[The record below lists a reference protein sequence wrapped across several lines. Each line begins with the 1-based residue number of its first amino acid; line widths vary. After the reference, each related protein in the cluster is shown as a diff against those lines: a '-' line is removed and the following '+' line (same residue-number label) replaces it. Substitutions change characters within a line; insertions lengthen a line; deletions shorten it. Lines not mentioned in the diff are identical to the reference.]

1 MKYVKFKSIQFILTV
16 TITIITTVAMLSVGL
31 SFFKK
36 FSRTTKINASMS
48 TQQIIQQVNM
58 NLEYYLGS
66 MIEISNILG
75 NGIHNNS
82 ALPNDDLQ
90 KQMNIILHSRKDI
103 VSLAVFTAK
112 GEYVIGEDSGKLKE
126 DLNIS
131 EQDWFKKAVT
141 YPYVSHF
148 SSPHVQNLFE
158 GKHNWVVSLSKGIS
172 FEIKGEKVMG
182 VLLVDMNFKSI
193 DELCKNVSLGKRGYI
208 YIVSN
213 KGTTIYHPQQQ
224 LINMGLKSED
234 TEDVLIYSNGSL
246 IQRVDGENRSIII
259 NTVNYTGW
267 KIVGVSY
274 MDEISAAIK
283 DIGSFVSWSF
293 AFGIMFFLIISTL
306 VSAKISKPII
316 QLEQSMK
323 LVEEG
328 NFDINIDVQG
338 EAEVVQLSKTF
349 NMMVAKIRYL
359 MNQILLE
366 QEAKRKSELDALQS
380 QINPHFLYNTLDSI
394 VWMAENEKSE
404 DVITMVTALARLFR
418 ISISKG
424 KNIIGVQQEIEH
436 ARNYLIIQK
445 TRYKNKFEFNINVD
459 PKVVHYRTLKLIL
472 QPIIENAIYHG
483 IEYMV
488 DKGVINISV
497 GVEEEKLLFK
507 ITDNGLGMPKAVVDS
522 LLSKELKSSKG
533 SGVGV
538 KNVHERIQLC
548 FGKEYGIEIES
559 EIEMGTT
566 VKLWLPLIEDIN

>member
-36 FSRTTKINASMS
+36 FSRTTEINASMS

-112 GEYVIGEDSGKLKE
+112 GEYVIGEDSGKLKKGL
-126 DLNIS
+126 DIS

-172 FEIKGEKVMG
+172 FEINGEKVMG

-213 KGTTIYHPQQQ
+213 KGTIIYHPQQQ

-293 AFGIMFFLIISTL
+293 AFGIIFFLIISTL

-349 NMMVAKIRYL
+349 NMMVVKIRYL

-445 TRYKNKFEFNINVD
+445 TRYKNKFEFDISVD

-488 DKGVINISV
+488 DKGVISISV
-497 GVEEEKLLFK
+497 EVEEEKLLFK
-507 ITDNGLGMPKAVVDS
+507 ITDNGLGMPKEVVDS

>member
-36 FSRTTKINASMS
+36 FSRTTEINASMS

-112 GEYVIGEDSGKLKE
+112 GEYVIGEGSGKLKE

-213 KGTTIYHPQQQ
+213 KGTIIYHPQQQ

-234 TEDVLIYSNGSL
+234 IEDVLIYSNGSL

-459 PKVVHYRTLKLIL
+459 AKVAQYRTLKLIL

>member
-1 MKYVKFKSIQFILTV
+1 MKYIKFKSIQFILTV

-36 FSRTTKINASMS
+36 FSRTTEINASMS

-112 GEYVIGEDSGKLKE
+112 GEYIIGEDSAKLKE
-126 DLNIS
+126 DLDIS
-131 EQDWFKKAVT
+131 AQDWFKKAVT

-172 FEIKGEKVMG
+172 FEVKGEKVMG

-213 KGTTIYHPQQQ
+213 KGTIIYHPQQQ

-293 AFGIMFFLIISTL
+293 VFGIMFFLIISTL

-424 KNIIGVQQEIEH
+424 KNIIGVHQEIEH

-445 TRYKNKFEFNINVD
+445 IRYKNKFEFNINVD
-459 PKVVHYRTLKLIL
+459 PKVAHYRTLKLIL

-488 DKGVINISV
+488 DEGFISISV
-497 GVEEEKLLFK
+497 EVMEEKLLFK
-507 ITDNGLGMPKAVVDS
+507 VIDNGLGMAKEVVDN

-559 EIEMGTT
+559 EIEMGTA
-566 VKLWLPLIEDIN
+566 VKLWLPLIEDIS

>member
-1 MKYVKFKSIQFILTV
+1 MKYVRFKSIQFILTV

-36 FSRTTKINASMS
+36 FSRSTEINASMS

-112 GEYVIGEDSGKLKE
+112 GEYVIGEDSEKLKG
-126 DLNIS
+126 DLEIS

-172 FEIKGEKVMG
+172 FEINGEKVMG

-213 KGTTIYHPQQQ
+213 KGTIIYHPQQQ

-445 TRYKNKFEFNINVD
+445 TRYKNKFEFNINMD
-459 PKVVHYRTLKLIL
+459 PKVAHYRTLKLIL

-488 DKGVINISV
+488 DEGVISISV
-497 GVEEEKLLFK
+497 EVEEEKLLFK
-507 ITDNGLGMPKAVVDS
+507 ITDNGLGMTKEVVNN

-548 FGKEYGIEIES
+548 FGKEYGLEIES